1 MTRLLV
7 ATVPLTG
14 HVQPMALI
22 ARELGACKAIA

>member
-14 HVQPMALI
+14 HVQPMALFV
-22 ARELGACKAIA
+22 RELDAGKAIA